1 MSSTKPILI
10 LFLVLITNVLSQDL
24 NWIAVNNGL
33 TQSNIRSIVVTPNNY
48 IFAATDSGI
57 FRSTD
62 YGLNWNKVVN
72 GHPTEYVNSLY
83 ASNSGIVYSAC
94 EGGPVYRSTDYGLNW
109 NRINPGLGNLSAY
122 SVTVNSLGYIYIGS
136 SGTGVYRSSDDGS
149 SWQNINT
156 GFQYTDV
163 YINSLLTADSDVL
176 IAGTGNE
183 GLYRSTDSGN
193 NWTQVYP
200 NQPVLY
206 LGRNTLNN
214 IIFACLTNG
223 VLKSTDNG
231 LTWNYYNNGLA
242 FTYVNG
248 IAFNSLNESFAAT
261 YGGGV
266 FKSTDDG
273 NFWTVQNSGLIPTNV
288 WSLATTSNG
297 YLFAGSS
304 TDGVYRTEYSTTSLE
319 TENLELNSFS
329 LSQNYPNPFNPS
341 TTIKYSI
348 PNVISNGGKNLNV
361 TLKVYDIL
369 GNEVAILV
377 DEYKTTGSFEIDID
391 GSLLTSGV
399 YFYQL
404 RAAQYV
410 ATKKMIFMK

>member
-1 MSSTKPILI
+1 MPPLI
-10 LFLVLITNVLSQDL
+10 QEC
-24 NWIAVNNGL
+24 
-33 TQSNIRSIVVTPNNY
+33 
-48 IFAATDSGI
+48 

-83 ASNSGIVYSAC
+83 ASNTGIVYSAC

-109 NRINPGLGNLSAY
+109 NRINTGLGNLSAY

-149 SWQNINT
+149 SWQNTNT
-156 GFQYTDV
+156 GFQFTDV

-176 IAGTGNE
+176 IAGIGND
-183 GLYRSTDSGN
+183 GLYRSTDNGN
-193 NWTQVYP
+193 NWTQVYTY
-200 NQPVLY
+200 QPVLY
-206 LGRNTLNN
+206 VGRNSINN
-214 IIFACLTNG
+214 NIFACLTNG

-231 LTWNYYNNGLA
+231 LTWNYFNNGLT

-248 IAFNSLNESFAAT
+248 IAFNSLNETFGAT

-266 FKSTDDG
+266 FRSTDGG
-273 NFWTVQNSGLIPTNV
+273 NFWTAQNSGLNPTNI

-304 TDGVYRTEYSTTSLE
+304 TDGIYRTQYSTTSVE
-319 TENLELNSFS
+319 SENLESNSFS

-341 TTIKYSI
+341 TTIKFTI
-348 PNVISNGGKNLNV
+348 PSVGTRLALSAV
-361 TLKVYDIL
+361 TLKIYDVL
-369 GNEVAILV
+369 GNEVATLV
-377 DEYKTTGSFEIDID
+377 DEYKPAGSYE
-391 GSLLTSGV
+391 LNWNVANLPSGV
-399 YFYQL
+399 YFYRL
-404 RAAQYV
+404 TAGSFTE
-410 ATKKMIFMK
+410 TKKLILMR